1 MIRRQIAMPVPKGL
15 KRRSLLGL
23 AALAPLAA
31 CSPAR
36 LLNGGRP
43 PRLYLLTP
51 ARDFTAGL
59 PRVPWQLL
67 VETPLANS
75 AIDTPRIALGE
86 TVNRITYFADANWAD
101 TGPDMIQTLLVES
114 FENSRR
120 IVAVGVE
127 RSGLRADFVLKTDLR
142 DFQAVYDG
150 GDPTSTAPEARVRV
164 NAKLVRMPRRNI
176 VAGETFE
183 AQVRADSPALKDVVH
198 AFDQATGAVMR
209 RIVEWTL
216 QQGNT
221 NVEMDPLPSSA
232 LDIRR

>member
-1 MIRRQIAMPVPKGL
+1 MTRQKAAMQPVSRLNRRA
-15 KRRSLLGL
+15 LLGL
-23 AALAPLAA
+23 ALLAPLAG
-31 CSPAR
+31 CSPVR

-51 ARDFTAGL
+51 ARDFVAGL

-86 TVNRITYFADANWAD
+86 TANRITYFAEANWAD
-101 TGPDMIQTLLVES
+101 TGPDMLQTLLVES

-150 GDPTSTAPEARVRV
+150 GDPTTTAPEARVRV

-183 AQVRADSPALKDVVH
+183 AQVRASSPALNHVVA
-198 AFDQATGAVMR
+198 AFDEATGAVLR

-221 NVEMDPLPSSA
+221 NVEIDPLPGSA
-232 LDIRR
+232 DMRR

>member
-1 MIRRQIAMPVPKGL
+1 MTRQKAAMSHPLRPNRRA
-15 KRRSLLGL
+15 LLGL
-23 AALAPLAA
+23 ALLASLAG
-31 CSPAR
+31 CSPVR

-51 ARDFTAGL
+51 ARDFVAGL

-86 TVNRITYFADANWAD
+86 TANRITYFAEANWAD

-150 GDPTSTAPEARVRV
+150 GDPTTTAPEARVRV

-183 AQVRADSPALKDVVH
+183 AQVRASSPALSHVIA
-198 AFDQATGAVMR
+198 AFDEATGAVLR

-221 NVEMDPLPSSA
+221 NVEIDPLPGTS
-232 LDIRR
+232 DMRR